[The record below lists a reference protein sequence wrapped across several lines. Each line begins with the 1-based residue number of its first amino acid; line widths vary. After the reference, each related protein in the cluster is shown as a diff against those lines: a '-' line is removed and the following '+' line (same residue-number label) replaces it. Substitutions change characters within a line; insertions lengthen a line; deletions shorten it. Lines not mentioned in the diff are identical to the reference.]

1 MLKESKMI
9 KAWKIKSMILG
20 ASFAV
25 AMGAST
31 AAYAGSV
38 CFTFINNSAM
48 DVAIKAYDVDDA
60 WMWVDLGP
68 GITKIPAESQND
80 VCFTSVNKDVKIYY
94 YASKAVTD
102 SIKTSG
108 ALSGSNGKIS
118 GSASASYEGPR
129 RMRLSGES
137 QGMLRGSFGATN
149 PIAMVN

>member
-31 AAYAGSV
+31 AAYAGNV
-38 CFTFINNSAM
+38 CFTFLNNSAM
-48 DVAIKAYDVDDA
+48 DIAIKDYDVDDA
-60 WMWVDLGP
+60 WMWVDLSP
-68 GITKIPAESQND
+68 GITKIPAKSAND
-80 VCFTSVNKDVKIYY
+80 ICFVSVNKDVKLYCY
-94 YASKAVTD
+94 TSKAVTD

-149 PIAMVN
+149 PTAMVN